1 VVVDDDDMG
10 ITHVIRGDDHIN
22 NTPRQINLLKAMGR
36 ELPIYAHVPMILGDD
51 GARLS
56 KRHGAVGVMQYR
68 DDGFLPD
75 ALLNYL
81 VRLGWSYEDR
91 EIFSVDEMVEFF
103 DIADV
108 NKAASSFNT
117 EKLLW
122 LNQQYIKESAPEHI
136 ARLVSVHL
144 GHRDIDPALG
154 PDLVDV
160 VKAQQERAK
169 SLIELADIC
178 AFYYVDFD
186 EYNQKSAKKA
196 FKPAAIA
203 PLEAIR
209 GKLDAME
216 DWSRESIHDAIHAVV
231 EELEI
236 GFGKIGMPLR
246 LAVTGG
252 APSPDL
258 DLTLWLVGKEACLRR
273 IDRAIACIQETN
285 KDAE

>member
-1 VVVDDDDMG
+1 
-10 ITHVIRGDDHIN
+10 
-22 NTPRQINLLKAMGR
+22 
-36 ELPIYAHVPMILGDD
+36 MILGDD

-56 KRHGAVGVMQYR
+56 KRHGAVSVMQYR
-68 DDGFLPD
+68 DDGFLPE

-91 EIFSVDEMVEFF
+91 EVFSVDEMVEFF
-103 DIADV
+103 DVADV

-122 LNQQYIKESAPEHI
+122 LNQQYIKASTPEHI

-144 GHRDIDPALG
+144 GHMDIDPTLG
-154 PDLVDV
+154 PDLVEV

-186 EYNQKSAKKA
+186 EYNQKSARKA
-196 FKPAAIA
+196 FKPAAIE
-203 PLEAIR
+203 PLQTIR
-209 GKLDAME
+209 GKLETME
-216 DWSRESIHDAIHAVV
+216 DWNREAIHDAIHAVV
-231 EELEI
+231 DEMEI

-273 IDRAIACIQETN
+273 IDRAIETIQAMN